1 VRLGIKEIPATMSA
15 AKIRRPA
22 LAKAALILPTSGNC
36 HLAIVVVFAGFGC
49 QNIIKKTVMQ
59 LPEK

>member
-1 VRLGIKEIPATMSA
+1 MSA

-49 QNIIKKTVMQ
+49 QNIIKKTGMQ